1 MIMKIKFNVS
11 LRQMNARKL
20 VYFLSSPNPGHHIR
34 LYALKSLN
42 LPSFL
47 MTWLSDRKPSWPQI
61 PPAPASSSYFG
72 RRSLWTLASLF
83 TLLWLVWPRASG
95 LNMGAYS
102 VWGSVNQTLFPWP
115 ALPTRLLSAL
125 VSVWLPSNLTKC
137 YLSYLYVSIDT
148 FLCISGNNLLCPMI
162 FIPF

>member
-1 MIMKIKFNVS
+1 MIMKLKFNVS
-11 LRQMNARKL
+11 LRQRNARKL
-20 VYFLSSPNPGHHIR
+20 VFSFVPYTPGHRIR
-34 LYALKSLN
+34 LYAVKSLN

-102 VWGSVNQTLFPWP
+102 VWGSVYQTLSPWSVL
-115 ALPTRLLSAL
+115 ATRLLSAL